1 MHLGGTTNTPWK
13 CDDRAMIDLHTHT
26 TCSDGTD
33 TPFAL
38 VKKAL
43 AAGITTLAITD
54 HDSTA
59 GWSEAISALQPQIEL
74 VLGAEISCLTSDGI
88 SVHMLGLLFDGD
100 NDEMQQMLA
109 DSRDTR
115 LPRMRKM
122 VELLSADG
130 INISL
135 DDVYRATPEGATV
148 GRPHLAD
155 ALVANGVVASRDEA
169 FLNLLNNESKY
180 YVTHAAPTPEDAIRI
195 IRKAGGVAVIAHP
208 FASRRGQVI
217 TADTFTDLVDAGLN
231 GIEVHHRDQNAQ
243 EQETLQAI
251 ARELNLVITGSSD
264 YHGTGKLNGL
274 AENTTHQAQ
283 WEQLE
288 AQANARR
295 VVKK

>member
-1 MHLGGTTNTPWK
+1 
-13 CDDRAMIDLHTHT
+13 MIDLHTHT

-33 TPFAL
+33 SPFSL

-59 GWSEAISALQPQIEL
+59 GWAEAVTAIQPQIEL
-74 VLGAEISCLTSDGI
+74 VLGAEVSCLTTDGI
-88 SVHMLGLLFDGD
+88 SVHMLGLLFDGED
-100 NDEMQQMLA
+100 IEIQEMLA

-169 FLNLLNNESKY
+169 FLDLLNNDSKY
-180 YVTHAAPTPEDAIRI
+180 YVTHAAPTPEDAIRT

-208 FASRRGQVI
+208 FASRRGQTI
-217 TADTFTDLVDAGLN
+217 TASTFADLVAAGLN

-243 EQETLQAI
+243 EQETLIAI
-251 ARELNLVITGSSD
+251 ARELSLVTTGSSD

-288 AQANARR
+288 SLANARR

>member
-1 MHLGGTTNTPWK
+1 
-13 CDDRAMIDLHTHT
+13 MIDLHTHT

-43 AAGITTLAITD
+43 AAGVTTLAITD
-54 HDSTA
+54 HDSTS
-59 GWSEAISALQPQIEL
+59 GWSEAISAIQPQIEL
-74 VLGAEISCLTSDGI
+74 VLGAEVSCLTSDGI
-88 SVHMLGLLFDGD
+88 SVHMLGLLFNG
-100 NDEMQQMLA
+100 EEPEIQQMLA

-169 FLNLLNNESKY
+169 FLDLLNNGSKY
-180 YVTHAAPTPEDAIRI
+180 YVTHAAPTPEDAIRA

-208 FASRRGQVI
+208 FASRRGQTI
-217 TADTFTDLVDAGLN
+217 TASTFADLVAAGMN

-243 EQETLQAI
+243 EQETLTAI
-251 ARELNLVITGSSD
+251 AQELNLVITGSSD

-274 AENTTHQAQ
+274 AENTTNQGH

-288 AQANARR
+288 SLADARR
-295 VVKK
+295 VVRK